1 MPSIRDQLSRYGLA
15 PSKARGQNFLRKP
28 RLAERLV
35 DELEVSAEDAV
46 VEIGPGLGLLT
57 RALAARARRTVAL
70 EIDRGL
76 VALLAEAGLPAS
88 VEVRHEDA
96 LRADLGGISR
106 ELGPPVVLA
115 GNLPYNIS
123 GRFLGTLLGPRNGF
137 RRWGFMLQKE
147 VAARL
152 LAGPGTPAY
161 GPLAV
166 WTRLWTRARCAVE
179 LGPAVFEPRPQVRS
193 AFLVFDPAPEAPP
206 IEDVRLLREVVRHAF
221 QHRRKTLRGALRS
234 RVPEAE
240 RGLLAAGLDPRRRG
254 ETLSELEFVAL
265 AAAIGA
271 ARSG

>member
-1 MPSIRDQLSRYGLA
+1 MPSIRDQLLRHGLA
-15 PSKARGQNFLRKP
+15 PSKARGQNFLREP

-35 DELEVSAEDAV
+35 DELEITAADAV

-57 RALAARARRTVAL
+57 RALAARARRTVAI

-76 VALLAEAGLPAS
+76 VALLAECDLPES

-106 ELGPPVVLA
+106 GLGPPVVLA

-123 GRFLGTLLGPRNGF
+123 GRFLGTLLGPRNLF

-152 LAGPGTPAY
+152 LAEPGTPEY

-166 WTRLWTRARCAVE
+166 WTRLWTRARRALE
-179 LGPAVFEPRPQVRS
+179 LGPDAFEPRPQVRS
-193 AFLVFDPAPEAPP
+193 AFLVFDPAPDPPP
-206 IEDVRLLREVVRHAF
+206 IEDVGLLRDLVRTSF
-221 QHRRKTLRGALRS
+221 QHRRKTLRGALRG
-234 RVPEAE
+234 RIPEAE
-240 RGLLAAGLDPRRRG
+240 HGLLGAGIDPRRRG
-254 ETLSELEFVAL
+254 ETLSEREFVAL

-271 ARSG
+271 ARRG